1 MCLTE
6 EDYYEDDEED
16 DPDAL
21 KDPLYQVDLQ
31 VRARDQEPGSPA
43 PVHPVALGQVPV
55 LLGVGGGGASPRV
68 LYHSVVTLF

>member
-1 MCLTE
+1 MWVLPAPRGPCPDPPWLGVSPE

-31 VRARDQEPGSPA
+31 VRVCRDGVSQA
-43 PVHPVALGQVPV
+43 AVA
-55 LLGVGGGGASPRV
+55 
-68 LYHSVVTLF
+68 